1 MKLNVH
7 KLFLDDAIEEIMIKF
22 DECVELG
29 DKSLEIIHG
38 QKHGTRIKDYIRS
51 NGFLK
56 EVARNGYEII
66 SKNFSDG
73 GVTIFQLEPLKTKS
87 KINPIP
93 KSFSKGNK
101 TENKMS
107 TNFCL
112 KCNETLIL
120 LKEFNWYKC
129 PKCGKL
135 KKR

>member
-22 DECVELG
+22 DECVDLG
-29 DKSLEIIHG
+29 DNSLEIIHG
-38 QKHGTRIKDYIRS
+38 HKHGTRIKDYIRS

-56 EVARNGYEII
+56 EAARNGYEIV
-66 SKNFSDG
+66 SKNFADG
-73 GVTIFQLEPLKTKS
+73 GVTIFQLESSKKKS

-93 KSFSKGNK
+93 KSYSIGIMS
-101 TENKMS
+101 ENKMP

-112 KCNETLIL
+112 KCKETLIL
-120 LKEFNWYKC
+120 LKEFNGYKC

-135 KKR
+135 